1 MYKTLLTFIFFST
14 SWFFFAQDV
23 NKISVQAAKHDVN
36 DLIATIE
43 SVHYNPFH
51 RIDKFTLI
59 RIKDSIFREWSKDSI
74 SYREFTKSGMYLT
87 SLMSNGHTSFD
98 WQNPALFPELI
109 SSSFLPLKVKI
120 KEDELIV
127 TSSSCNDI
135 KEGDIIKFIDEIK
148 ISKLD
153 FKREVI
159 AFIEPSRVNEL
170 PSPKHLNESSQQN
183 IEDISHR
190 SYREKTS

>member
-23 NKISVQAAKHDVN
+23 NKISVQAAKHDIN
-36 DLIATIE
+36 DLIASIE

-109 SSSFLPLKVKI
+109 
-120 KEDELIV
+120 
-127 TSSSCNDI
+127 
-135 KEGDIIKFIDEIK
+135 
-148 ISKLD
+148 
-153 FKREVI
+153 
-159 AFIEPSRVNEL
+159 
-170 PSPKHLNESSQQN
+170 
-183 IEDISHR
+183 
-190 SYREKTS
+190 